1 MKIQCLPLLASY
13 FKMKTTQWAVVMKK
27 IQRIMLALIELAS
40 IQELEKK
47 RQEYNVINCIL
58 NMLFN
63 M

>member
-1 MKIQCLPLLASY
+1 
-13 FKMKTTQWAVVMKK
+13 
-27 IQRIMLALIELAS
+27 MLALIELAY